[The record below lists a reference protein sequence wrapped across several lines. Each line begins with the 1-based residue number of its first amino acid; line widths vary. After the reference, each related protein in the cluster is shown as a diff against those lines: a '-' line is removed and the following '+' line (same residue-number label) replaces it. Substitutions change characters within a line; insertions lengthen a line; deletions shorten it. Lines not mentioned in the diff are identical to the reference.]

1 MTVSVKKMD
10 PNKDAQ
16 ASLETHDIAD
26 TSNLPDFHGLL
37 DYTERFLQNFPVND
51 INTLVEKIYKEREEA
66 KLSEFYSNDDSVFD
80 INNLEKLDMFSF
92 ENHTLDNY
100 DYGDDDENHENS
112 DYGDNYESSDNDDF
126 VTV

>member
-1 MTVSVKKMD
+1 MD
-10 PNKDAQ
+10 PNAHPQ
-16 ASLETHDIAD
+16 NSEITEDIVN

-66 KLSEFYSNDDSVFD
+66 ELSEFYSNSQENTEFD
-80 INNLEKLDMFSF
+80 INNLEKLDMYDL
-92 ENHTLDNY
+92 ENPQLDNNNY
-100 DYGDDDENHENS
+100 EEDNHELS
-112 DYGDNYESSDNDDF
+112 DYGDNFESSDNDDDF

>member
-1 MTVSVKKMD
+1 MD

-16 ASLETHDIAD
+16 ASLDTQESEYTVD

-92 ENHTLDNY
+92 ENHKLDNY

>member
-1 MTVSVKKMD
+1 MDANAPTQNTVVID
-10 PNKDAQ
+10 
-16 ASLETHDIAD
+16 THDIAD

-51 INTLVEKIYKEREEA
+51 INTLVEKTYKEREEA
-66 KLSEFYSNDDSVFD
+66 ELSEFYSNSNDDMVFD

-92 ENHTLDNY
+92 ENHKLDNY
-100 DYGDDDENHENS
+100 DYADDYENHENS

-126 VTV
+126 VTA

>member
-1 MTVSVKKMD
+1 MD

-16 ASLETHDIAD
+16 ASLETNDITD
-26 TSNLPDFHGLL
+26 TSYLPDFNGLL

-66 KLSEFYSNDDSVFD
+66 KLSEFYSNSNDDSVFD

-92 ENHTLDNY
+92 ENHKLDNY
-100 DYGDDDENHENS
+100 DYADEDENHENS

>member
-1 MTVSVKKMD
+1 MD
-10 PNKDAQ
+10 PNAPTLNTEITEDVVN
-16 ASLETHDIAD
+16 

-66 KLSEFYSNDDSVFD
+66 ELSEFYSNSHDDTVFD
-80 INNLEKLDMFSF
+80 ITNLDMYDF
-92 ENHTLDNY
+92 ENQRLDNY
-100 DYGDDDENHENS
+100 NYNNDEEDNQEQLS
-112 DYGDNYESSDNDDF
+112 DYGDNFESSDNDDDF

>member
-1 MTVSVKKMD
+1 MD
-10 PNKDAQ
+10 TNKDAQ
-16 ASLETHDIAD
+16 ASLETNDITD
-26 TSNLPDFHGLL
+26 TSYLPDFHGLL

-92 ENHTLDNY
+92 ENHTMDNY
-100 DYGDDDENHENS
+100 DYADEDENHENS